1 MSHLITMIEANR
13 KKMIELSDMYG
24 RCSNEV
30 VKCSQ
35 ELDVLLNL
43 LMIEEAC
50 STNLIISIALKSH

>member
-1 MSHLITMIEANR
+1 MSNLITLIEVNR
-13 KKMIELSDMYG
+13 KKMIELSEMYG
-24 RCSNEV
+24 RCSIEV

-50 STNLIISIALKSH
+50 STNHTISTALKSH